1 MSAKPQLKIVKRS
14 MADLAADRIRAAI
27 LSGALPPSARL
38 VEAALAEEIGVS
50 RGTIRAALSE
60 LERDRLVTC
69 ARYSAWSVATLDAQR
84 LWEIY
89 TMRATIESGAA
100 RLVAQHVSDDDVS
113 AIRAAEKKLDAAER
127 GAKAAER
134 LACDLDFHTT
144 IVQRSGNRLLIDAYA
159 SIMDQVRWVYAVSE
173 RRSPA
178 RIDLV
183 AWHAPLADAICR
195 GDADEAAKLAFDL
208 CLRSLD
214 DDLREAA
221 PTQDGGAA

>member
-1 MSAKPQLKIVKRS
+1 MSAKPHLKIVKRS

-60 LERDRLVTC
+60 LERD
-69 ARYSAWSVATLDAQR
+69 AQR
-84 LWEIY
+84 LWETY

-100 RLVAQHVSDDDVS
+100 RLVAQQVSDDDVR
-113 AIRAAEKKLDAAER
+113 AIRAAENKLDAAER

-144 IVQRSGNRLLIDAYA
+144 IVRRSGNRLLIDAYA

-221 PTQDGGAA
+221 PTQDGGAV